1 MIWLMVLDL
10 RLVKRMSVSRL
21 TDPTLDWTPDR
32 ARQETAPV
40 TSDSVHQRIG
50 RSQCASDP
58 SVCPARLVRRNAL
71 VEQNDPVRPRR
82 CEHSLFSVMGQKLT
96 GRATA
101 LIIAAAEA
109 DAEYYALH
117 DLGFVTVAVTTLVSE
132 SVYWNRD

>member
-1 MIWLMVLDL
+1 M
-10 RLVKRMSVSRL
+10 
-21 TDPTLDWTPDR
+21 
-32 ARQETAPV
+32 
-40 TSDSVHQRIG
+40 
-50 RSQCASDP
+50 
-58 SVCPARLVRRNAL
+58 
-71 VEQNDPVRPRR
+71 VEQNDPVRRRR

-132 SVYWNRD
+132 SVYWNGD